1 MGLFMTICGL
11 GALAFAGWLMVTR
24 VVTDIQLGIVVTSVI
39 GGLVLIGIG
48 QLFERLE
55 RSDR

>member
-11 GALAFAGWLMVTR
+11 GALGFSGWLAITS
-24 VVTDIQLGIVVTSVI
+24 VVTDIQHGIVVTSVI
-39 GGLVLIGIG
+39 GGLVLIGLG

-55 RSDR
+55 RSGR